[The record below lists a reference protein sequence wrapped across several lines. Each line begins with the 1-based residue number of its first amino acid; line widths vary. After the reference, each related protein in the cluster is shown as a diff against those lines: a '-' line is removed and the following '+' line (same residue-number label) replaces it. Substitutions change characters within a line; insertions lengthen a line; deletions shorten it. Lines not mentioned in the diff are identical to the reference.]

1 MRAGKALLAW
11 LVPGLMLAAV
21 LVGVLLV
28 RGGSPAWFGAV
39 ALTLGILPAGWVL
52 VSALFPARAERRCPA
67 CGQDAL
73 ARRSPDATHGLRCR
87 ACGWADEAASA
98 WLLAEEEG
106 PLEHI
111 VLAERGRAR
120 REGHV
125 DSPASRG

>member
-28 RGGSPAWFGAV
+28 RGGSSAWFGAV
-39 ALTLGILPAGWVL
+39 ALALGIVPAGWVL

-73 ARRSPDATHGLRCR
+73 ARRSPDATHGLRCL
-87 ACGWADEAASA
+87 ACGWADETASA

-111 VLAERGRAR
+111 VLAERGRTR